1 MYVVA
6 VNVWVKP
13 ELVEAFHQAT
23 LQNAR
28 ATRNEPG
35 NVRFD
40 VLQAEDD
47 SARFLLYE
55 CYAGKPDFLAHQQ
68 TPHYLTW
75 KQTVAGMMAQPRQ
88 GVKFNSIFFGD
99 GE

>member
-6 VNVWVKP
+6 VSVWVKQ
-13 ELVEAFHQAT
+13 ESIEAFRAAT
-23 LQNAR
+23 LLNAR
-28 ATRNEPG
+28 STRDEPN

-47 SARFLLYE
+47 ATRFLLYE
-55 CYAGKPDFLAHQQ
+55 CYRSKQDFVSHQQ

-75 KQTVAGMMAQPRQ
+75 KQTVADMMAQPRQ
-88 GVKFNSIFFGD
+88 GVKFNSVFFG
-99 GE
+99 EEE